1 MPLADDL
8 MEPFRPAI
16 DAMVRIGMVGAGCE
30 EGVTPEAK
38 RRLVKTLFLD
48 IDTNRGITPLMTCI
62 HRLASSLA
70 ELFLEER
77 EELEIAPAP
86 AGDLLKQRLLAESG
100 NEDTDGI
107 PADVDD
113 GDV

>member
-16 DAMVRIGMVGAGCE
+16 DATVRIGMVAAGCE
-30 EGVTPEAK
+30 EGVTSEAK

-48 IDTNRGITPLMTCI
+48 IDTDRGITPLTTCI
-62 HRLASSLA
+62 QRLASSLA
-70 ELFLEER
+70 ELFLGER
-77 EELEIAPAP
+77 GELEIAPAP
-86 AGDLLKQRLLAESG
+86 AGGVLKQRLVAGSES
-100 NEDTDGI
+100 EDTDGNS
-107 PADVDD
+107 ADVDD